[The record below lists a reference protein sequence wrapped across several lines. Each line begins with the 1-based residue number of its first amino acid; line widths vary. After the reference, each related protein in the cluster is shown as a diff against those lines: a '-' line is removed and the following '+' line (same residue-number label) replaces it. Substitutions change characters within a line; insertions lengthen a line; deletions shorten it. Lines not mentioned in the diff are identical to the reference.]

1 MKYIVQPNIKLCTKF
16 HPNRRWLLMEPVF
29 LLFWNDPFYLVNTSN
44 QFQFEQYLIITR
56 IPCLLVGLYPILMPN
71 RLNAWSV
78 RVIKSNSQLCFLQNR
93 LKEALKLS
101 PPLLSRLCLSIS
113 TSCYTKGQ
121 KQFLF
126 CWKVLI
132 KQHQDSF
139 THVHCTYIYAGLLI
153 QSHDLLSIQC
163 PAVIVSG
170 P

>member
-1 MKYIVQPNIKLCTKF
+1 
-16 HPNRRWLLMEPVF
+16 MEPVF

-113 TSCYTKGQ
+113 SK
-121 KQFLF
+121 
-126 CWKVLI
+126 
-132 KQHQDSF
+132 
-139 THVHCTYIYAGLLI
+139 YILLYLRAETI
-153 QSHDLLSIQC
+153 SIF
-163 PAVIVSG
+163 VG
-170 P
+170 KY